1 MRPITLAIVTLLFC
15 AVMGR
20 AQAVQPSKQ
29 MQEPSAAEKYF
40 TNTELVNQDGKR
52 VRFYTDVLKGKV
64 VVINSFFSTCK
75 GACMPMN
82 RNFKRVADLLGD
94 KVGREVFLVS
104 ITVDSQMDTPTAL
117 KEYARSLHAPAGWL
131 FLTGAKE
138 NVDVVLHKLG
148 QYVADKNDHNTIL
161 IIGNERTGLWK
172 KALGLASADEVAKV
186 VESVINDKPTTT
198 P

>member
-1 MRPITLAIVTLLFC
+1 MRIIALAFVTLFC

-29 MQEPSAAEKYF
+29 TQEPAAAEKYF
-40 TNTELVNQDGKR
+40 TNTELITQDGKR
-52 VRFYTDVLKGKV
+52 VRFYTDVLKGRV
-64 VVINSFFSTCK
+64 IVINSFFSTCK

-82 RNFKRVADLLGD
+82 RNFKKVADLLGD
-94 KVGREVFLVS
+94 KVGRDVFLVS
-104 ITVDSQMDTPTAL
+104 ITVDPQMDTPEAL
-117 KEYARSLHAPAGWL
+117 KEYASSLHAPAGWV
-131 FLTGAKE
+131 FLTGTKE

-148 QYVADKNDHNTIL
+148 QYVADKNDHITVL

-172 KALGLASADEVAKV
+172 KAFGLGRAEELAKV